1 MDRRVLVHLEYG
13 DFGGPVGQLWLRDR
27 RGRRSATFLYDPKW
41 LQHPRSFE
49 LDPQLPLQ
57 AGPFHTG
64 PQRELFGAFDDSAPD
79 RWGRTL
85 IRRAEHRAAARGER
99 PPRAL
104 SDADFLL
111 RVDDEARQGALR
123 FREGPDGP
131 FLAPASSTR
140 VPPMVELP
148 RLLGAADRVA
158 SESEDDEDLRL
169 LLMPGASLGGARP
182 KAAVR
187 DQDGSL
193 AFAKFPKS
201 DDEWDVPVWE
211 RIALS
216 LASGAGINTA
226 RSRLETVGARRV
238 LILRRFDREREQRIP
253 FVSAMTMVGATDH
266 DPRSYPEIADAIG
279 RYGAA
284 PSADLEELW
293 RRIVFTV
300 LISNRDDH
308 LRNHGFLRFGD
319 GGWRLSPAYDLNP
332 TPAEF
337 GGRTLVTAID
347 GTDRRASLDLALET
361 APYYRLSPATARGI
375 VAEVTAVV
383 SGWRDEASRFGLGRR
398 ALDLMASAF
407 EHADLELA
415 RRASTPQ
422 GRSPTG
428 LRN

>member
-1 MDRRVLVHLEYG
+1 MTPSGSNTRGVSSWTLSYHSRRDPFTPGHSVKSSAPSAIARPTAG
-13 DFGGPVGQLWLRDR
+13 DERSSVAPNNELQRGENGHHRLSRMQISCSGWMMRLAEAPFGFAKEQTDH
-27 RGRRSATFLYDPKW
+27 S
-41 LQHPRSFE
+41 
-49 LDPQLPLQ
+49 LPL
-57 AGPFHTG
+57 
-64 PQRELFGAFDDSAPD
+64 
-79 RWGRTL
+79 
-85 IRRAEHRAAARGER
+85 
-99 PPRAL
+99 PPPPGC
-104 SDADFLL
+104 
-111 RVDDEARQGALR
+111 RQWWNC
-123 FREGPDGP
+123 PV
-131 FLAPASSTR
+131 FLAP
-140 VPPMVELP
+140 PI
-148 RLLGAADRVA
+148 GVA

-193 AFAKFPKS
+193 AFAKFPKP

-226 RSRLETVGARRV
+226 RSRLETVGTRRV
-238 LILRRFDREREQRIP
+238 LILRRFDREREQTNPIR
-253 FVSAMTMVGATDH
+253 VRDDAGGRNG
-266 DPRSYPEIADAIG
+266 PRSTLLSGNCRCHRTLRCRAL
-279 RYGAA
+279 
-284 PSADLEELW
+284 SADLEELW

-361 APYYRLSPATARGI
+361 APYYRLSPGTARGI
-375 VAEVTAVV
+375 AAEVAAVV
-383 SGWRDEASRFGLGRR
+383 SGWRDEASRLGLGRR

-428 LRN
+428 LGN